1 MVYSH
6 VQRFKHRKCVDFYI
20 LRPSGGLFS
29 LGKLTFLLLLFL
41 LRGGPVSLFLKPRST
56 KGRFSQWLLD
66 DAFVSFAGLKDSVA
80 EYIQGQWTL
89 QPLRT
94 VFLPR
99 NLLLVSPLPSGFAFS
114 LLLRV
119 LSSWWALINNQIIIL
134 LMSLKLGIYW
144 DLEKRFLFFFTYVC
158 IRMGGYISQGSLEE
172 HDLLI
177 EYIY

>member
-144 DLEKRFLFFFTYVC
+144 DLEKRFPFFLLMCVYVWEGTLV
-158 IRMGGYISQGSLEE
+158 RVL
-172 HDLLI
+172 
-177 EYIY
+177 

>member
-20 LRPSGGLFS
+20 LRPSGGLLS

-144 DLEKRFLFFFTYVC
+144 DLEKRFLFFFLLMCVYVWEG
-158 IRMGGYISQGSLEE
+158 ILVRVL
-172 HDLLI
+172 
-177 EYIY
+177 

>member
-6 VQRFKHRKCVDFYI
+6 VQRFKHGKCVDFYI

-56 KGRFSQWLLD
+56 KGRFSQWLLVD

-80 EYIQGQWTL
+80 EYIQGQWIL
-89 QPLRT
+89 QPLLT
-94 VFLPR
+94 VFLLR
-99 NLLLVSPLPSGFAFS
+99 NLLLASPLPLWVFAFS

-119 LSSWWALINNQIIIL
+119 LSSWWALINNQIIIF

-144 DLEKRFLFFFTYVC
+144 DLEKRFSFFLLMCIYVWEG
-158 IRMGGYISQGSLEE
+158 ILVRVL
-172 HDLLI
+172 
-177 EYIY
+177 